1 MEDLKLVEK
10 VVITPENP
18 TDRRRIFLSNI
29 DLSLV
34 VYQESV
40 SFFDPP
46 LSKLSFS
53 ESCNNLCS
61 ALGKLLVPYDFFA
74 GRLVPALEDKDR
86 FEIDCNGAGAVV
98 AAAKTSSTLS
108 QLGELLAPKEEFRQ
122 LVAFLQDESEQVE
135 LQDKPLLHLQLT
147 QFACGSLAV
156 GIRYNHAI
164 MDGTAFSE
172 FKTNWAAFSRGD
184 GLVIEPKPDR
194 TIFRG
199 RDPPIINHLHQ
210 EYSTSCNNNFLTA
223 WDTEGIDHKDTPSQ
237 GQTHIIYL
245 SRQYLA
251 SLKKAALEDGR
262 MKNCT
267 TFQVVAAKMWKAWSI
282 AVKMKDDITSTLLF
296 PTNIR
301 NIIRPKAPNGF
312 AGNAVLTCFA
322 QARINEL
329 KEKDDS
335 YLVTKVQE
343 GIYRVDDDYVRSVID
358 WLTVHCGG
366 LPCMENSLRLVPWW
380 RLRLEEDVFACGKLK
395 CTTPIVVKPGFA
407 FLLPDLQGE
416 GGINVCLEL
425 PDAEME
431 EFSRLMMEW

>member
-1 MEDLKLVEK
+1 MEVKLIEK
-10 VVITPENP
+10 LIIASEKSTEQ
-18 TDRRRIFLSNI
+18 RHIFLSKL
-29 DLSLV
+29 DLSVML
-34 VYQESV
+34 YLESV
-40 SFFDPP
+40 SFVDPP
-46 LSKLSFS
+46 ANNISFS
-53 ESCNNLCS
+53 QICNNMCE
-61 ALGKLLVPYDFFA
+61 ALSRLLVPYDFVA
-74 GRLVPALEDKDR
+74 GRLVPAIDAKER
-86 FEIDCNGAGAVV
+86 FEIDCNGAGVV
-98 AAAKTSSTLS
+98 FAAARTEASLS
-108 QLGELLAPKEEFRQ
+108 ELGQLLKPKPEYKKLLCFLHDNDKEKMELKN
-122 LVAFLQDESEQVE
+122 
-135 LQDKPLLHLQLT
+135 KPLLHIQLT

-335 YLVTKVQE
+335 YLVTKI
-343 GIYRVDDDYVRSVID
+343 G
-358 WLTVHCGG
+358 
-366 LPCMENSLRLVPWW
+366 
-380 RLRLEEDVFACGKLK
+380 
-395 CTTPIVVKPGFA
+395 
-407 FLLPDLQGE
+407 
-416 GGINVCLEL
+416 
-425 PDAEME
+425 
-431 EFSRLMMEW
+431 